1 MVTLQTPGV
10 LAGLDLDQASGIAC
24 AAPRD
29 EIAAPGSGH
38 GFNVEASRCQPLNPR
53 AGLITRP
60 TPSCEHVVTVAE
72 WVPDTVL
79 DEVVVADSSPVPLID
94 QSPWVILMNEPDH

>member
-29 EIAAPGSGH
+29 EIAAPRSGH
-38 GFNVEASRCQPLNPR
+38 DFNAETGRCQPLNPR
-53 AGLITRP
+53 AGLITCA
-60 TPSCEHVVTVAE
+60 TLSCEHVVTVTE
-72 WVPDTVL
+72 RVPNTIL
-79 DEVVVADSSPVPLID
+79 DEMVVADRSALLGMD
-94 QSPWVILMNEPDH
+94 ARLGLMLTT